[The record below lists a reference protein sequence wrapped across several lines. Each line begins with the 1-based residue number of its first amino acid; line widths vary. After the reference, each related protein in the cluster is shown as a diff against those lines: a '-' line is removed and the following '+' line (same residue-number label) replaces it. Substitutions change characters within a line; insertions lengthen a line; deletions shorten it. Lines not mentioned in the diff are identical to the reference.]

1 MAKSNNTKQNLQQ
14 NAYINQFL
22 QSGPNNTKLS
32 DQVDQQ
38 AFAEALVDNI
48 VTINKISNLKERE
61 QKLRNLSNNAATL
74 LKQPK
79 DYMNLLVKNTAIEM
93 TDEYN
98 IQLIKN
104 KIPMLKLYGLEAM
117 APAAIITI
125 NNINKEAPDNKRKNA
140 IDSFIEQMQ
149 NRVLNVSKA
158 KFHNNFEALVQ
169 DIITINNITDSQAK
183 QTQIQQLNDKAKQQH
198 VTLPKPEQFK
208 ELVQNYQKSKVN
220 TVKPYF
226 QKYEIE
232 VKELIKNTIN
242 EAANNINL
250 PKEGII
256 SKISNTINLMFTKL
270 HMKVQGTHSA
280 QKSTKK
286 WIDTVKAKRLKQMS
300 QPKTIG

>member
-1 MAKSNNTKQNLQQ
+1 MVKSNNITQPLKQNE
-14 NAYINQFL
+14 YINQFL
-22 QSGPNNTKLS
+22 QSGLNNTKLS
-32 DQVDQQ
+32 DPVDQQ

-140 IDSFIEQMQ
+140 IDSIIEQMQ
-149 NRVLNVSKA
+149 TRVLIMSKV
-158 KFHNNFEALVQ
+158 KFQKNFEALVQ
-169 DIITINNITDSQAK
+169 DIITINNITDSHAK
-183 QTQIQQLNDKAKQQH
+183 QTKTQ
-198 VTLPKPEQFK
+198 
-208 ELVQNYQKSKVN
+208 
-220 TVKPYF
+220 
-226 QKYEIE
+226 
-232 VKELIKNTIN
+232 VKE
-242 EAANNINL
+242 
-250 PKEGII
+250 
-256 SKISNTINLMFTKL
+256 
-270 HMKVQGTHSA
+270 
-280 QKSTKK
+280 
-286 WIDTVKAKRLKQMS
+286 
-300 QPKTIG
+300 